1 MFEIAVAH
9 LSAAAPSS
17 PLQRR
22 RRQGTAAAALNK
34 TCAAAAPLGTLNM
47 SSNAD
52 PGEVRACPPPSNWR
66 LPDHAVAAYQNGI
79 QKFFNWRATPRAV
92 FKKKDRAFLPTRARP
107 PRGSLAFIIVMY
119 SDFFPKECT
128 RVLVQSAAALSRCS
142 NLIVIGNGKKV
153 ETEAS
158 SSAPAASPFMGCGNA
173 WGMSMTLS
181 PMVTPLPSMQSTPQ
195 LPHLSLSPNAELP
208 SISLAPAV
216 KLEVLPAPKK
226 ENVLWQGAG
235 SQLPEQFMHSPAFVI
250 KTLDLVFQKSRDL
263 KRRKPLMADEQ
274 AVLEPLLPLI
284 ETVTRK
290 CKEWTRDA
298 IDLDGVADEQ
308 ELTRLLTGDKPWSL
322 SITSPYAGLFVLSW
336 RPMEA
341 IVVRTYAVSA
351 KGGPV
356 PVPLASRPSRLHT
369 QLGDRPPLS
378 ALLQH
383 LAGYGPAIRNT
394 TLAAL
399 LAKGVGCVVHG
410 TTAAQAASQTA
421 LSLKK
426 RRRKDSDGQEA
437 AEQ

>member
-1 MFEIAVAH
+1 MASTEQSDA
-9 LSAAAPSS
+9 
-17 PLQRR
+17 
-22 RRQGTAAAALNK
+22 
-34 TCAAAAPLGTLNM
+34 
-47 SSNAD
+47 
-52 PGEVRACPPPSNWR
+52 RARAPPPPNWR

-107 PRGSLAFIIVMY
+107 PRGSLAFIMVMY
-119 SDFFPKECT
+119 SDFFPRECT
-128 RVLVQSAAALSRCS
+128 RVLVQAAAALSRCS

-153 ETEAS
+153 ESEAS

-181 PMVTPLPSMQSTPQ
+181 PMVTPLPSLQSTPQ
-195 LPHLSLSPNAELP
+195 LPHLTLSANAVLP

-216 KLEVLPAPKK
+216 KLEVLPVPKK

-235 SQLPEQFMHSPAFVI
+235 SHLPDQFLHSPAFVI

-284 ETVTRK
+284 DTVTRK

-298 IDLDGVADEQ
+298 VDLDGIGDEQ

-383 LAGYGPAIRNT
+383 LAGYGAAIRNA

-399 LAKGVGCVVHG
+399 LAKGVGTVVHG
-410 TTAAQAASQTA
+410 SSAAQAASNTA

-426 RRRKDSDGQEA
+426 RRRKDSDAPEEA